1 MAHLPDDPS
10 PEPDEF
16 DRSLQR
22 LTSGATSSAA
32 FKEPS
37 AAERARKPVTST
49 GRTSWRNARRAARL
63 RKPVVEPGKARAGSG
78 RARTKGR
85 MSTWRGR
92 RARSLLVAVTVLVV
106 LAGAGYALNA
116 FGLRVRPRNQGAV
129 GSRLSTGGLA
139 YTVADPFHGTPA
151 EQYAAGQAGIVL
163 PTALAVGTYSAAQVR
178 AAYTTTKKLLVA
190 ANLNPQTLSGGR
202 PRAFAALLTPQLR
215 AYFTDN
221 LNRQGV
227 NKKGYG
233 RSTRSWVAS
242 FAPRT
247 TALVGSVIKV
257 HGFMGATTAVDSGR
271 KVLRITFDY
280 LFVYPVERPGQP
292 STRMRVVERQQGDVD
307 FARWSGNGGPL
318 QPWYL
323 AGPDSGPA
331 GARCDVHDGFIHPEF
346 PGGPPD
352 KVRPS
357 GPPIDPYSQSD
368 SPSRAVCEATTGT

>member
-1 MAHLPDDPS
+1 MVHLPGDPS

-22 LTSGATSSAA
+22 LTSGATDRAA

-37 AAERARKPVTST
+37 AAERARKPVTRT
-49 GRTSWRNARRAARL
+49 GRTSWRNARKAARL
-63 RKPVVEPGKARAGSG
+63 RTPVVEPGKARPGSG
-78 RARTKGR
+78 RLRTKGR
-85 MSTWRGR
+85 MSAWQGR

-106 LAGAGYALNA
+106 LAAAGYALNA
-116 FGLRVRPRNQGAV
+116 FGLRVPPPKQGAV
-129 GSRLSTGGLA
+129 GSRLSTGSQP
-139 YTVADPFHGTPA
+139 YTAADPFHGTPA

-202 PRAFAALLTPQLR
+202 PRALAALLAPQLR
-215 AYFTDN
+215 AYFLGN
-221 LNRQGV
+221 LNRRGV
-227 NKKGYG
+227 DKNGYDL
-233 RSTRSWVAS
+233 STRTWVAS
-242 FAPRT
+242 FAPGT

-257 HGFMGATTAVDSGR
+257 HGFMGATTAVDSER

-292 STRMRVVERQQGDVD
+292 STRMRVVQRQQGDVD
-307 FARWSGNGGPL
+307 FAQWSGNGPL

-323 AGPDSGPA
+323 PGPDSGPA
-331 GARCDVHDGFIHPEF
+331 GARCDVNDGFIHPEF
-346 PGGPPD
+346 PGGLPD
-352 KVRPS
+352 KVPPS
-357 GPPIDPYSQSD
+357 GPPVDPYSQSQ
-368 SPSRAVCEATTGT
+368 SPSRAACAATTGT